1 MNDMETVY
9 HKGKFITFNHE
20 QVVDGLN
27 KMTDKEVNAYYNIL
41 QMEMRMLQSDYD
53 VKRTL
58 RHFWIIEDIKELR
71 NI

>member
-1 MNDMETVY
+1 MKDMETVY
-9 HKGKFITFNHE
+9 HKGKFFTFNHE
-20 QVVDGLN
+20 QVVAGLA

-41 QMEMRMLQSDYD
+41 QMEMGMVQSDYG

-58 RHFWIIEDIKELR
+58 RHFWIIEDIKKAR